1 MRDRPGSSTFVTKSH
16 MQFLDSL
23 GDPEQVKAPEV
34 AETLIAEAAQYIT
47 SFDNFSHLM
56 ECHGAGQGRSGGS
69 EAKEG
74 AAAGTMSTNATS
86 VQYGSTNVQT
96 TALEVR

>member
-1 MRDRPGSSTFVTKSH
+1 MVDRPGSSAFVTKSH
-16 MQFLDSL
+16 TQFLESL

-34 AETLIAEAAQYIT
+34 SETLIAEAAQYIT
-47 SFDNFSHLM
+47 SFSNFSHLM

-74 AAAGTMSTNATS
+74 GGAGTMSANATS
-86 VQYGSTNVQT
+86 VQYRSPNIQT